1 MTDEGEDL
9 NPYEDDDNNG
19 NSMQDMASFDNSG
32 DNVFRSHL
40 QKTIK
45 EYEYLLKLNN
55 FKSD

>member
-1 MTDEGEDL
+1 MVDEGEDL
-9 NPYEDDDNNG
+9 NPYEDEDNNA
-19 NSMQDMASFDNSG
+19 NSMHEMTSFDNSG
-32 DNVFRSHL
+32 DNVFRTHL